1 MPEAGSAAHDST
13 RKRCSFR
20 AFPTSGR
27 VVPGSFQ
34 LLVEDKLAVSGS
46 PTVLFRCC
54 PKPEDTS
61 LICKRPVIR
70 PEDGQKMERGCR
82 SLHQNSADS
91 RKQLGKASAANS
103 ERTYLG
109 QVGLRRQKQNTRCT
123 VKGA

>member
-54 PKPEDTS
+54 PKSEDTN
-61 LICKRPVIR
+61 LICKRPAIR
-70 PEDGQKMERGCR
+70 PEDGQKMEGGCR

-91 RKQLGKASAANS
+91 RKQLGKASAANA

-109 QVGLRRQKQNTRCT
+109 QVGLRRQKQTIRLT